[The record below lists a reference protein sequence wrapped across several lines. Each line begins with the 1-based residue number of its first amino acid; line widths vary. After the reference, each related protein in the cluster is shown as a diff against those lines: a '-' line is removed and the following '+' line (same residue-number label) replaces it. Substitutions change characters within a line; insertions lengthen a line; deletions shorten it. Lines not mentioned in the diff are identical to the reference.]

1 LHVEDI
7 SSVSAVLQAMREYD
21 RIGRDAFIHKYH
33 FGPSRTH
40 VVLYEGRGY
49 DSKPILGAAHGY
61 QFPELGP
68 IDCYHFHGGQPTIRK
83 LESLGFVMKE
93 TLSS

>member
-1 LHVEDI
+1 MSLEDI
-7 SSVSAVLQAMREYD
+7 GSVSSILQAMREYD

-40 VVLYEGRGY
+40 VVLYEGREY

-61 QFPELGP
+61 QFPEVGP
-68 IDCYHFHGGQPTIRK
+68 LDCYHFHGGKPTIRK

-93 TLSS
+93 K

>member
-1 LHVEDI
+1 LSLEDI
-7 SSVSAVLQAMREYD
+7 TSADAVLGAMREYD

-40 VVLYEGRGY
+40 IVRYGGREY
-49 DSKPILGAAHGY
+49 DSKPILGAAHDY
-61 QFPELGP
+61 QFPELGA
-68 IDCYHFHGGQPTIRK
+68 IDCYQFHGGHPTIRK

-93 TLSS
+93 R